1 MKPVAR
7 PAGPLP
13 VRLLLG
19 SLFLAVL
26 AVLCVVG
33 SWFAADPIEIL
44 DPRAASLLP
53 PGSQRWV
60 IALTNGTTVVAEAV
74 RREED
79 HWVVLRRGNDE
90 ELTAGEV
97 TSLQL
102 RNYWLGTDT
111 LGRDV
116 MARLLHGGRVSLAVG
131 SASLIVALI
140 LGIGVGMAA
149 GWRRG
154 WTDTVLMR
162 LVDGLM
168 AIPML
173 FLLLLLAAVFRPS
186 LPALVAVLAFSS
198 WMGVARLVRG
208 QVLSLREREFIL
220 GARAIGASPWRIA
233 VRHLLPNTM
242 TPLSQDAA
250 LRLGDLILAEASLSF
265 LGLGVQPPVPSWG
278 NMVAESQT
286 MLLDAWWL
294 TFIPGAAV
302 ALTVIAAALVADGI
316 RELARTHE
324 TAVPWT

>member
-1 MKPVAR
+1 MKP
-7 PAGPLP
+7 PALPSGPVP
-13 VRLLLG
+13 VRLLIGCLSLG
-19 SLFLAVL
+19 VL
-26 AVLCVVG
+26 LLLCVGG
-33 SWFAADPIEIL
+33 SAFTADPTEIS
-44 DPRAASLLP
+44 DPRAAYLLP

-60 IALTNGTTVVAEAV
+60 IGLTDSSTVVAEAV

-79 HWVVLRRGNDE
+79 RWVVLRRGEDQTLAASDVRSL
-90 ELTAGEV
+90 ELR
-97 TSLQL
+97 S
-102 RNYWLGTDT
+102 YWLGTDT

-116 MARLLHGGRVSLAVG
+116 LARLLYGGRISLAVG
-131 SASLIVALI
+131 GLSLLVAMI
-140 LGIGVGMAA
+140 LGVGVGMAA
-149 GWRRG
+149 GWLRG
-154 WTDTVLMR
+154 WTDAVLMR

-220 GARAIGASPWRIA
+220 GARAIGAGPWRIA
-233 VRHLLPNTM
+233 ARHLLPNTL

-278 NMVAESQT
+278 NMVAEGQT

-294 TFIPGAAV
+294 TLLPGAAV
-302 ALTVIAAALVADGI
+302 ALTVISAAFVADGI
-316 RELARTHE
+316 RELARMHE
-324 TAVPWT
+324 AGAPPA

>member
-1 MKPVAR
+1 MR
-7 PAGPLP
+7 PLP
-13 VRLLLG
+13 LPSGLLPARLLVGAL
-19 SLFLAVL
+19 SLAVL
-26 AVLCVVG
+26 ALLCVVG
-33 SWFAADPIEIL
+33 GWFAADPTEIT
-44 DPRAASLLP
+44 DPRAAALLP

-60 IALTNGTTVVAEAV
+60 LALADGTTVVAEAV
-74 RREED
+74 RRED
-79 HWVVLRRGNDE
+79 DNWVVLRRGENQ
-90 ELTAGEV
+90 TIAASSV
-97 TSLQL
+97 ISLAL
-102 RNYWLGTDT
+102 RSHWLGTDT

-116 MARLLHGGRVSLAVG
+116 LARLLHGGRVSLAIG
-131 SASLIVALI
+131 SLSLVVALI
-140 LGIGVGMAA
+140 LGIGAGMAA
-149 GWRRG
+149 GWRGG

-162 LVDGLM
+162 VVDGLL

-208 QVLSLREREFIL
+208 QVLSLKEREFIL
-220 GARAIGASPWRIA
+220 GARAIGAGPWRIA
-233 VRHLLPNTM
+233 LRHLLPNTL

-278 NMVAESQT
+278 NMVAEGQT

-302 ALTVIAAALVADGI
+302 ALTVISAALVADGM
-316 RELARTHE
+316 RELARIHDATSPP
-324 TAVPWT
+324 V